1 MWIIVHLRRGVKG
14 DLFSRAQVDHLP
26 PGRVPEGSDGT
37 QAADRRCS
45 PVGPDSGNAAQHCS
59 GRQAGRAGDGE
70 SLASLGNLDAY
81 WLGRCRFERYWEG
94 DGSSW
99 GLREGYMAAAM
110 PPRNPLRQRHRP
122 RRSSYPAQATRAP
135 HGHSRQHG
143 GSSRT
148 GVTRPRG
155 STG

>member
-1 MWIIVHLRRGVKG
+1 MWIIVHLRREVKG
-14 DLFSRAQVDHLP
+14 DVPRGVQVDHL

-59 GRQAGRAGDGE
+59 GRQAGQGGWR
-70 SLASLGNLDAY
+70 SLASLSNLDAY
-81 WLGRCRFERYWEG
+81 WLGRCRFERYWEAM
-94 DGSSW
+94 GSSW

-122 RRSSYPAQATRAP
+122 RSSSYPAQATRAP